1 MWIETNIILE
11 EETSFDRGGQKKNK
25 HLKYLVIAN
34 SNTNLF
40 SSAKELH
47 LVVFPS

>member
-11 EETSFDRGGQKKNK
+11 EETSFDRGGQKKK